1 MWLVPVAALAGGV
14 LGPLTYLLFDA
25 ADAPMEVVAGI
36 TGFGAVLGFTVGIFS
51 GALAAAPAWLLL
63 RARYPVAWAALAAGA
78 GAASPPTLLS
88 SLCGAT
94 GQAPR
99 VQDVLVLAVAILGAA
114 GFVAWTQAG
123 PARSRAGVRTGPDRQ
138 GAGR

>member
-1 MWLVPVAALAGGV
+1 M

-25 ADAPMEVVAGI
+25 EGAPLEVVAGI

-63 RARYPVAWAALAAGA
+63 RARHPVAWAALAAGA
-78 GAASPPTLLS
+78 GAASPPALLS
-88 SLCGAT
+88 ALGGAT

-99 VQDVLVLAVAILGAA
+99 LQDVLVLAVAVLGAA
-114 GFVAWTQAG
+114 GFVAWTQTRPAG
-123 PARSRAGVRTGPDRQ
+123 SRSGDPAGLDRQ
-138 GAGR
+138 TAGR